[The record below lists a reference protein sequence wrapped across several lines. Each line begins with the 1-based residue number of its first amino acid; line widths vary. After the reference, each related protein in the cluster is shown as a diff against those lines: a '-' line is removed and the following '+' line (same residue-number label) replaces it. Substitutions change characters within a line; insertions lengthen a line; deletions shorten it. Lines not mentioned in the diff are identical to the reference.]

1 MSSDRVSRVCILF
14 QTRRRPGPLPIQ
26 MQIGLKFTG
35 PGSLARADAIE
46 LFARADR
53 LGYHSLWAGE
63 RFAPDLLL
71 TLAEMAFRTER
82 ILLGSAVVNVF
93 SRTPAAIA
101 TAAVTLDRMSEG
113 RLLLGLGVSGRVVVE
128 DWHGLP
134 FHRPYQ
140 RLREYVEIIR
150 QIVGGW
156 RVQHEGEVL
165 RLGGHVIEVTP
176 LRDRIPIYVGALGPK
191 AVRLTGEIADG
202 WIPVMNAPDEM
213 EGDFEALRAGAA
225 AAGRVAE
232 DVVVAPD
239 VLALVTDDK
248 PEARNMMRAT
258 MARPT
263 PRRGCRGGHRRD
275 GRRLLPLR
283 RPRGDPRRD
292 RAARRRRLGRHPHPA
307 PGPGE
312 SGADGADDRGAG
324 PELDPAQ
331 RLDLPF
337 DVAEVGKRERDLPF
351 LVDQQAGTPALGVV
365 RHVLL
370 DGGLGDAEGC
380 PDGAVGVDENA
391 EGELL
396 ALDPRRGVLGA
407 PVVHPENLD
416 ALFLPSRPV
425 VTVPVTVG
433 GSVPAS
439 GRGIEPEPDLL
450 AAKVGEAH
458 LGAGVVGGGEVGGGV
473 ADVQHGDG
481 PLSCVVSNAR
491 PIIKHPA
498 GRG

>member
-1 MSSDRVSRVCILF
+1 MLARRRVAQRSPLGGADRVSRVCILF

-63 RFAPDLLL
+63 RFAPDIFLS
-71 TLAEMAFRTER
+71 LAELAFHTER

-113 RLLLGLGVSGRVVVE
+113 RLLLGLGVSGRIVVE

-165 RLGGHVIEVTP
+165 RLGGHVLEVTP

-202 WIPVMNAPDEM
+202 WIPVLNAPDEM
-213 EGDFEALRAGAA
+213 EGDFEALRAGAES
-225 AAGRVAE
+225 AGRVAE
-232 DVVVAPD
+232 DIVVAPD

-258 MARPT
+258 MARSMSG
-263 PRRGCRGGHRRD
+263 RGAYFG
-275 GRRLLPLR
+275 L
-283 RPRGDPRRD
+283 
-292 RAARRRRLGRHPHPA
+292 RAARAGFAEEVGRMIELWRARRRDEAVAAVTDAMVDAFCLYGAREEILEGIERRA
-307 PGPGE
+307 A
-312 SGADGADDRGAG
+312 SGWDVTLIR
-324 PELDPAQ
+324 LPAQ
-331 RLDLPF
+331 
-337 DVAEVGKRERDLPF
+337 AS
-351 LVDQQAGTPALGVV
+351 PAQMA
-365 RHVLL
+365 RTIE
-370 DGGLGDAEGC
+370 A
-380 PDGAVGVDENA
+380 
-391 EGELL
+391 L
-396 ALDPRRGVLGA
+396 A
-407 PVVHPENLD
+407 
-416 ALFLPSRPV
+416 PS
-425 VTVPVTVG
+425 
-433 GSVPAS
+433 
-439 GRGIEPEPDLL
+439 
-450 AAKVGEAH
+450 
-458 LGAGVVGGGEVGGGV
+458 
-473 ADVQHGDG
+473 
-481 PLSCVVSNAR
+481 
-491 PIIKHPA
+491 
-498 GRG
+498 